1 MTDPRKIFG
10 DRGEDLAAGYLK
22 KKEIKILARQY
33 KTKFAEID
41 LIAKDGDEIVFVE
54 VKTRR
59 TLAFGYPEESVTPA
73 KLRKI
78 QQAAAQYLAENKI
91 NHVPHRVDIIAIHW
105 KEEGQEV
112 HHIVGAGG

>member
-1 MTDPRKIFG
+1 MTDPRKRFG
-10 DRGEDLAAGYLK
+10 DRGEDLATDYLVK
-22 KKEIKILARQY
+22 KGMKILARQY

-59 TLAFGYPEESVTPA
+59 SLAFGYPEESVTPV

-78 QQAAAQYLAENKI
+78 QQAAAQYLAENKM
-91 NHVPHRVDIIAIHW
+91 NHTPHRVDIIAIHW
-105 KEEGQEV
+105 TDEDQEV
-112 HHIVGAGG
+112 HHIIGAGG